1 MNWKKNWKM
10 KNNLL
15 TEIKNIKSLMG
26 LNEISNTEAEKQLE
40 DDGYEV
46 YNRTELKNM
55 DLKCGE
61 NEKIKCVK
69 EWLDDN
75 GISSSDYR
83 TAKYRGLCYIS
94 VRSPS
99 TVTHTVGSDNKKI
112 KKRTWSFWDN
122 GDVTYIRSF
131 DVVQSGATDTTIKYS
146 QVQFKGKYECNGT
159 ELKYE
164 NLKYQGVYKFGDTS
178 SLIRSVPKTY
188 MTKKADGTDDDLL
201 GTYSVTSA
209 TMIPSAFN

>member
-1 MNWKKNWKM
+1 M

-15 TEIKNIKSLMG
+15 TEIKNIKNLMG
-26 LNEISNTEAEKQLE
+26 LNEISNQEAEKQLE
-40 DDGYEV
+40 DAGYEV
-46 YNRTELKNM
+46 YNRTELKTM
-55 DLKCGE
+55 DINCGE
-61 NEKIKCVK
+61 DEKIKCVK

-83 TAKYRGLCYIS
+83 TAKHRGLCFIV

-99 TVTHTVGSDNKKI
+99 TVTHTVGSDNKTI

-131 DVVQSGATDTTIKYS
+131 DVVQSGTTDTSIMYS
-146 QVQFKGKYECNGT
+146 QAQFKGKYECDGT

-164 NLKYQGVYKFGDTS
+164 NLKYQGVYKFGNTS
-178 SLIRSVPKTY
+178 KLIRSVPKTY
-188 MTKKADGTDDDLL
+188 MTKKADGTNNRML
-201 GTYSVTSA
+201 GTYILTNT
-209 TMIPSAFN
+209 TMDTAIFN

>member
-1 MNWKKNWKM
+1 M

-15 TEIKNIKSLMG
+15 TEIKNIKNLMG
-26 LNEISNTEAEKQLE
+26 LNEDSNQDCYKQLKGA
-40 DDGYEV
+40 GYEV

-83 TAKYRGLCYIS
+83 TAKHRGLCYIV
-94 VRSPS
+94 VRSPD
-99 TVTHTVGSDNKKI
+99 TVTHTVGSDNKTI
-112 KKRTWSFWDN
+112 KKKTWSFWDN
-122 GDVTYIRSF
+122 GDITYIRSF

-178 SLIRSVPKTY
+178 KLIRSVPNTY
-188 MTKKADGTDDDLL
+188 MTKKSNGSDDDRLADYV
-201 GTYSVTSA
+201 GTNN
-209 TMIPSAFN
+209 TMDTGEFN